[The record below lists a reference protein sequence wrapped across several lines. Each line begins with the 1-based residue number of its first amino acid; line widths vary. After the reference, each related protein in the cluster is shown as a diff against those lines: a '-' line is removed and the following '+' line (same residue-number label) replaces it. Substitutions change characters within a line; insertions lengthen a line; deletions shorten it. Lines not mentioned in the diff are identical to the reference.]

1 MCPLLAAAGNI
12 INRFAKSTSVVVF
25 SVRAVLFQ
33 VDVTTLSEP
42 AILALTLPLPALDI
56 HITMTLVVAVA
67 GTALQGAVLA
77 VVAVSAEASPVGAL
91 SMKMTSGVTLSS
103 GAHVA

>member
-1 MCPLLAAAGNI
+1 MGGSVGGSWQYHS
-12 INRFAKSTSVVVF
+12 FAKSTSVVVF

-33 VDVTTLSEP
+33 VDVTAFPEP
-42 AILALTLPLPALDI
+42 SILALTLPLPAFDI

-67 GTALQGAVLA
+67 GAALQGAVLA
-77 VVAVSAEASPVGAL
+77 VVAVSAKASPVGAL
-91 SMKMTSGVTLSS
+91 SMKMTSGVALSS